1 MKFFFIL
8 VFLILLSHCSFDNKT
23 GIWQN
28 SNEVTSKKDDKFK
41 DFETL
46 YTETKSFES
55 IIEPEN
61 NIKINL
67 DPIQLNLKW
76 TDIFFDNSNNLK
88 NFSYKDTN
96 KLIFKS
102 KKISRHKIKDRL
114 LYDNQKII
122 LTDDRGNIIVYSTD
136 NQEIILKYNF
146 YKKKF
151 KKNKKDLNIITED
164 NIIYVSDNLGYYYA
178 LDILNDKLIWAKDH
192 KIPFRSNLKIK
203 DNKIFLADINN
214 SLLLVKKENGEKVKV
229 IPTEETTVK
238 NNFINSLVS
247 NKNSFFYLN
256 TYGSLYSISNKGD
269 IKWFINLNRSLDINP
284 NSFFY
289 SNPLVLHQNKLIVST
304 DLFLYILDSNNGS
317 ILSKI
322 AITSLFRPL
331 VSGSNLF
338 LITKNN
344 LLICISLDRM

>member
-214 SLLLVKKENGEKVKV
+214 SLLLVKKKMEKK
-229 IPTEETTVK
+229 
-238 NNFINSLVS
+238 
-247 NKNSFFYLN
+247 
-256 TYGSLYSISNKGD
+256 
-269 IKWFINLNRSLDINP
+269 
-284 NSFFY
+284 
-289 SNPLVLHQNKLIVST
+289 
-304 DLFLYILDSNNGS
+304 
-317 ILSKI
+317 
-322 AITSLFRPL
+322 
-331 VSGSNLF
+331 
-338 LITKNN
+338 
-344 LLICISLDRM
+344 